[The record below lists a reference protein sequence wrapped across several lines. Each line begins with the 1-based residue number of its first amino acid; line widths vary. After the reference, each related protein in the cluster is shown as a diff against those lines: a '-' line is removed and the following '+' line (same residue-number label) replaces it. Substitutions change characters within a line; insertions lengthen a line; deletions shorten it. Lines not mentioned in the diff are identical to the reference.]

1 MQNTLREA
9 MEKTMTDVY
18 FTLGW
23 SETLPEV
30 YFASFLIWVFR
41 GPAFSLSSSCY
52 TSIHRRNFFYLNNSK
67 PRDRGLD
74 RSLKQ
79 IQGESGVSRS
89 FRCQSKRFNPHTFPP
104 PLLIVDCRT
113 LKLIFL
119 FNLEMENTNPRPD
132 GILEKKKV
140 WISLGQC
147 IVEAFHPSSLASD
160 HN

>member
-41 GPAFSLSSSCY
+41 GPAFSLFSSCY

-74 RSLKQ
+74 GSLKQ

-89 FRCQSKRFNPHTFPP
+89 FRCQSKRFNPLPF
-104 PLLIVDCRT
+104 LIVDCRT

-119 FNLEMENTNPRPD
+119 FNLEMENTKPPPRTVFS
-132 GILEKKKV
+132 KKKGLDFSRPV
-140 WISLGQC
+140 YRGG
-147 IVEAFHPSSLASD
+147 FSSLIPCV
-160 HN
+160 